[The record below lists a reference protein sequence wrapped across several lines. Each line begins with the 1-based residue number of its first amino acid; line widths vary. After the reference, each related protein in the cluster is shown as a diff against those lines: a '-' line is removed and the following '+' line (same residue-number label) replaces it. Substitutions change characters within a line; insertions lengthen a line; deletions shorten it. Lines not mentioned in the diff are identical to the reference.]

1 MNRKLRTFLA
11 ALAVL
16 TLAATERSAAQ
27 TEGQQCEIWCA
38 IGASQSNCAAA
49 GAARPP
55 RPGWPHPP
63 PDQRGRRAPGRAH
76 RPLPP
81 AALDRGGGGLA
92 PGRAVDGVAACA
104 AFITACEASCHLK

>member
-38 IGASQSNCAAA
+38 IGASQSNCA
-49 GAARPP
+49 
-55 RPGWPHPP
+55 
-63 PDQRGRRAPGRAH
+63 
-76 RPLPP
+76 
-81 AALDRGGGGLA
+81 
-92 PGRAVDGVAACA
+92 VDGVAACA